1 MPHIESREVEMSDS
15 NQKRTVRKF
24 LVQFEGDER
33 TRWLASDEQIRRTL
47 EALAKTTANSATAG
61 SIPATFVSIEP

>member
-47 EALAKTTANSATAG
+47 EALSKTTANGATAG